1 MLCRVGLS
9 LRGGGS
15 NITHTPFSL
24 PIPNVLCQTFGMRK
38 AFAIMFIVL
47 GCLFGAISLWSGSG
61 LLTDTTTTDT
71 VIADCKKEVSNRQ
84 YSRESGASKS
94 EAMERCVEDGW
105 KALSM
110 VGPFYLIGFVFF
122 GIFSLLFLFIGRR
135 LYRKPKN

>member
-1 MLCRVGLS
+1 
-9 LRGGGS
+9 
-15 NITHTPFSL
+15 
-24 PIPNVLCQTFGMRK
+24 MRK

-110 VGPFYLIGFVFF
+110 VGLFHIIGVVLFGVLGVFF
-122 GIFSLLFLFIGRR
+122 LFVGNR
-135 LYRKPKN
+135 LYRKSTRRVLRD